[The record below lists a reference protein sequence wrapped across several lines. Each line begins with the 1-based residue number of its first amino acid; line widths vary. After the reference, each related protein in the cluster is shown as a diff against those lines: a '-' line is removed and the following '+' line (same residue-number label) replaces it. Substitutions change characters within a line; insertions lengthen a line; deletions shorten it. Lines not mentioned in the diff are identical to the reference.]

1 MSSKTSSPH
10 CTGLAGGP
18 PQCVSF
24 PEPQNVN
31 LFGKRVIADASS
43 EVYVWSHW
51 SRVGSY
57 SNMAGIL
64 VRRKEKRIGDR

>member
-1 MSSKTSSPH
+1 
-10 CTGLAGGP
+10 
-18 PQCVSF
+18 
-24 PEPQNVN
+24 VN